1 MPGDTHD
8 SVSPSVIVYV
18 GGTKGGHDR
27 RVHELF
33 AKRQESHGVGIATG
47 PIDVWAQ
54 WMCKRVLTLRSDN
67 NGLMELRCYS
77 QCWGRFMFWPGGFWV
92 AAVSPRHIHRHT
104 RECIVP
110 YNNHSTTTVRGTSN
124 RRTQLSSGILV
135 GLLFIIPPRSEF
147 LEEDLH
153 TERSEL
159 HRCRSNEWPECGS
172 ATALCCSS
180 IHHLGRY
187 ASCCDMSTRWRS

>member
-1 MPGDTHD
+1 M
-8 SVSPSVIVYV
+8 I
-18 GGTKGGHDR
+18 
-27 RVHELF
+27 
-33 AKRQESHGVGIATG
+33 
-47 PIDVWAQ
+47 
-54 WMCKRVLTLRSDN
+54 TLRSDN

-77 QCWGRFMFWPGGFWV
+77 QCWGRLMFWPGGCWV
-92 AAVSPRHIHRHT
+92 AVVSPRHIHRHT

-153 TERSEL
+153 SERSEL

-172 ATALCCSS
+172 ATALLLNHPSFRKVRVKLRHEHAMEIVS
-180 IHHLGRY
+180 DLY
-187 ASCCDMSTRWRS
+187 TAASEKTWILWAVDWSDGDLKQEQLELKFVTFEIVD